1 MNTGLLDQMRMVL
14 GGLAK
19 FDSWLG
25 VEMDAI
31 IKLGK
36 SGGGRLDVDSLRH
49 VVGMYVGARNV
60 GEINVIEKTFYVT
73 INPSDCGDNVSAQFG
88 GFVDEDQVI
97 NVGTNGIKE
106 TVHVKRDMVLYLYRT
121 GRFILLVYISDFSKL
136 VELLV
141 QLWPGM
147 LQDRGQTLKYLTMEP
162 ILWYGDKK
170 FFLGDWNNNLY
181 LRYRVYME
189 VSQFMNIFCEFENL
203 PDINNETKTKVVET
217 VLMMFTIYDSL
228 KCVDLIN
235 ILLGKLLVDRSKLTE
250 QESRDLSDR
259 LKFVSEQRTRRWGTW
274 GNNKQY

>member
-162 ILWYGDKK
+162 ILWYGDKRS
-170 FFLGDWNNNLY
+170 FLGDWNNNLY